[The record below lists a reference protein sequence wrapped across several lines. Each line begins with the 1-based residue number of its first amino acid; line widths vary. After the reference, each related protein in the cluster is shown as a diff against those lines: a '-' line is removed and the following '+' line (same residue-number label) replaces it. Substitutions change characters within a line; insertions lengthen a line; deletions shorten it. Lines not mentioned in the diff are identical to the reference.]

1 MELSKMSLTL
11 PRYPLEAGR
20 LDSMASWPPTWHV
33 FEKLHVDALLAAEA
47 AGRPLLIRGEP
58 GTGKSQIAHAAA
70 FMARR
75 MFIPFVVD
83 SRTEASDLMWRFDA
97 VARLSDAHLSAAAG
111 TGAERGLEP
120 HRYVQPGPLWWAFN
134 WGTAE
139 TQRQRLRVPAAAPER
154 PPFDW
159 TPAQGTVLL
168 LDEID
173 KAEAEVPNGLLEA
186 LGNGRF
192 SVPLLGEVVR
202 RPDDVPAPLV
212 VITTNDERELPPAFL
227 RRCLVLTLQLPRGR
241 ALEAFLVKRGRLHF
255 PALAERHPA
264 VLQGAAEMLR
274 EDRRKARAE
283 GIYEPGLSEYLD
295 LLRAIESVGGDPM
308 QRLVDLRA
316 FTFVKQPL
324 IGSPADHD
332 EQDD

>member
-1 MELSKMSLTL
+1 MKL
-11 PRYPLEAGR
+11 PQYPLTSRR
-20 LDSMASWPPTWHV
+20 LESMASWPSSQHL
-33 FEKLHVDALLAAEA
+33 FEKIHVDALQAAEA

-58 GTGKSQIAHAAA
+58 GTGKSQLAHAAA
-70 FMARR
+70 FTAHR
-75 MFIPFVVD
+75 MFIPFVID

-134 WGTAE
+134 WSTAE
-139 TQRQRLRVPAAAPER
+139 AQRQRLRVAAAAPEL

-159 TPAQGTVLL
+159 SPAQGAVLL

-192 SVPLLGEVVR
+192 MVPLLGEVVR

-212 VITTNDERELPPAFL
+212 IITTNDERELPPAFL
-227 RRCLVLTLQLPRGR
+227 RRCLVLTLRLPRGK
-241 ALEAFLVKRGRLHF
+241 ALEEYLMKRGRLHF
-255 PALAERHPA
+255 PALAERYPD
-264 VLQGAAEMLR
+264 VLKGAAEMLR
-274 EDRRKARAE
+274 KDRRKAHIE
-283 GIYEPGLSEYLD
+283 GVYEPGLSEYLD
-295 LLRAIESVGGDPM
+295 LLRAIESVEGHPM
-308 QRLVDLRA
+308 ERLEDLRA

-324 IGSPADHD
+324 IGSTADREEPED
-332 EQDD
+332 

>member
-1 MELSKMSLTL
+1 
-11 PRYPLEAGR
+11 
-20 LDSMASWPPTWHV
+20 MASWPSSQHL
-33 FEKLHVDALLAAEA
+33 FEKIHVDALQAAEA

-58 GTGKSQIAHAAA
+58 GTGKSQLAHAAA
-70 FMARR
+70 FTARR
-75 MFIPFVVD
+75 MFIPFVID

-134 WGTAE
+134 WDTAE
-139 TQRQRLRVPAAAPER
+139 AQRQRLRVPAAAPEK

-159 TPAQGTVLL
+159 SPAQGTVLL

-192 SVPLLGEVVR
+192 MVPLLGEVVR

-212 VITTNDERELPPAFL
+212 IITTNDERELPPAFL
-227 RRCLVLTLQLPRGR
+227 RRCLVLTLRLPRGK
-241 ALEAFLVKRGRLHF
+241 ALEEYLMKRGRLHF
-255 PALAERHPA
+255 PALAERHPD
-264 VLQGAAEMLR
+264 VLKDAAEMLR
-274 EDRRKARAE
+274 EDRREAHRE
-283 GIYEPGLSEYLD
+283 GVYEPGLSEYLD

-308 QRLVDLRA
+308 QRLKDLRA

-324 IGSPADHD
+324 IGSAADRE
-332 EQDD
+332 EQED